1 MAGDINKIDTT
12 RLVAA
17 ASDIA
22 QVRKTISSTV
32 DSVNAVFRK
41 MLESNAGESADELGA
56 VAGQLK
62 KSSSDILGT
71 MSNYE
76 TVLKELAGIYDS
88 TEKNTSNE
96 ASKLKFGGL
105 R

>member
-1 MAGDINKIDTT
+1 MAGDINKVDTAL
-12 RLVAA
+12 LVSA

-22 QVRKTISSTV
+22 QVKKSISTGI

-62 KSSSDILGT
+62 KSSSEILRVLGT
-71 MSNYE
+71 YE
-76 TVLKELAGIYDS
+76 QVLKELAGIYDS
-88 TEKNTSNE
+88 TEKNTVNE
-96 ASKLKFGGL
+96 AGKLKFGGL

>member
-1 MAGDINKIDTT
+1 MAADVNKVDTA

-17 ASDIA
+17 ASEIA
-22 QVRKTISSTV
+22 QVKKSISQSV
-32 DSVNAVFRK
+32 EAVNAVFRK
-41 MLESNAGESADELGA
+41 MLESNAGESADELNA

-62 KSSSDILGT
+62 KSSGDIL
-71 MSNYE
+71 SVLNNYE
-76 TVLKELAGIYDS
+76 TVLKELAGIYDN
-88 TEKNTSNE
+88 TEKNTVNE

>member
-1 MAGDINKIDTT
+1 MAGDINKIDTAK
-12 RLVAA
+12 LVAA
-17 ASDIA
+17 ASEIGN
-22 QVRKTISSTV
+22 VRKSITNSV

-41 MLESNAGESADELGA
+41 MFETNAGEGADELGA

-62 KSSSDILGT
+62 KSASEILGVLA
-71 MSNYE
+71 NYE
-76 TVLKELAGIYDS
+76 AVLKELAGVYDNN
-88 TEKNTSNE
+88 EKTTSNA

>member
-12 RLVAA
+12 RLVGA
-17 ASDIA
+17 ASEIA
-22 QVRKTISSTV
+22 QVRKTISSGV
-32 DSVNAVFRK
+32 DAVNAVFRK

-62 KSSSDILGT
+62 KSASDILGV
-71 MSNYE
+71 MANYE
-76 TVLKELAGIYDS
+76 NVLKELAGIYDN
-88 TEKNTSNE
+88 TEKSTSTE